1 MRYKAID
8 FSYSSFDATYDISG
22 DEIHDGSEINFTGA
36 LAGILKKPPGRF
48 IYGRDDIIIS
58 PKYSYNLRNL
68 HYVQL
73 GKTQF
78 YNYVTRKDQLTSKEY
93 GDRSVKQDLH
103 FTMTRFF
110 IKVVDET
117 DPLFNIDLIY
127 NCVDDYVIPSTEFHD
142 LGTKMQLRNLIITH
156 EQYNSLVANEDTD
169 DFGRVLATAEP
180 DGTPFRFG
188 RL

>member
-8 FSYSSFDATYDISG
+8 FSYRVYDAAYDTNG
-22 DEIHDGSEINFTGA
+22 DEIHDGSEIDFIGA

-58 PKYSYNLRNL
+58 PNYSYNLRHL
-68 HYVQL
+68 YYVQL

-78 YNYVTRKDQLTSKEY
+78 YNYVTRKDQPTSKEY

-103 FTMTRFF
+103 FTMTQFF

-117 DPLFNIDLIY
+117 DPLFNIDLMY
-127 NCVDDYVIPSTEFHD
+127 NCVDDYFISSTEFHNLD
-142 LGTKMQLRNLIITH
+142 TKRQLRDLIITH

-169 DFGRVLATAEP
+169 DFGRVMATAGP
-180 DGTPFRFG
+180 NGTPFEFG
-188 RL
+188 R

>member
-1 MRYKAID
+1 MRYKVID
-8 FSYSSFDATYDISG
+8 FSYSIFDAAYNTDG
-22 DEIHDGSEINFTGA
+22 DEVNSDVNFTGA

-58 PKYSYNLRNL
+58 PKYSYNLQNF

-93 GDRSVKQDLH
+93 GDRSHKQDLH

-110 IKVVDET
+110 VKVVDET
-117 DPLFNIDLIY
+117 DPLFNIDLMY
-127 NCVDDYVIPSTEFHD
+127 NCVDDYVITSTEFHN
-142 LGTKMQLRNLIITH
+142 LGTKRQLRDLIITH
-156 EQYNSLVANEDTD
+156 EQYNSLIANEDSD
-169 DFGRVLATAEP
+169 DFGKVMASAGP
-180 DGTPFRFG
+180 NGTPFKFG
-188 RL
+188 RP

>member
-8 FSYSSFDATYDISG
+8 FSYSIFDAAYDTDG
-22 DEIHDGSEINFTGA
+22 DEVNSDVNFTGA

-58 PKYSYNLRNL
+58 PKYSYNLQNL

-93 GDRSVKQDLH
+93 GDRSHKQDRH

-110 IKVVDET
+110 VKAVDET

-127 NCVDDYVIPSTEFHD
+127 NCVDDYVISSTEFHN

-156 EQYNSLVANEDTD
+156 KQYNSLVANEDTD
-169 DFGRVLATAEP
+169 DFGRVMASAGP
-180 DGTPFRFG
+180 NGTPFKFG
-188 RL
+188 RP